1 MTNKYLSILDDEVL
15 EIERNRFVK
24 QFMTFFQDK
33 TSVKPYNLAYL
44 DHTISQLK
52 TLSTGHRPDL
62 ALKIEDLI
70 TTINGLIPEIHD
82 QQTFNDIGT
91 ALLLTKQYVDS
102 ESQTK
107 EEFQLRLQKQCGIV
121 LQKHQKY
128 AIAGYTLSAAIALGT
143 LALGGAL
150 PYVALALIVAGAI
163 AALTYQHTHDPRRII
178 GDKLFHAGFEPSA
191 PKMKHEPDDF
201 DMFGL

>member
-15 EIERNRFVK
+15 EIERNQFVK

-44 DHTISQLK
+44 NHTISQL
-52 TLSTGHRPDL
+52 STSRRPDL
-62 ALKIEDLI
+62 TLKIEDLI

-82 QQTFNDIGT
+82 QQTFDDIGT

-107 EEFQLRLQKQCGIV
+107 EEFQLELQEKCGIV
-121 LQKHQKY
+121 LQKHPKY

-191 PKMKHEPDDF
+191 PKMKHEPDDSS
-201 DMFGL
+201 DMYGF